1 MSVRQDLEKQRI
13 SLKEISKVGVF
24 IATLAVA
31 FLSVSFPDNDQGYDI
46 NGADDLEKLS
56 KPEEDLARKLLSL
69 GLKISHEKRQIKLDK
84 GVKTNR
90 RIRRTNNHKYKDTT
104 SPDFY
109 FHFDGVDCFLEVGS
123 YRQNAHKREQELVVK
138 EAVSF
143 KNGKKI
149 LYVQLFHD
157 DIEHIRQNILS
168 IEELMDYFYSHER
181 AIFTTNI
188 IV

>member
-1 MSVRQDLEKQRI
+1 MEKQRL

-31 FLSVSFPDNDQGYDI
+31 FLSVSFPDSDHGYDV
-46 NGADDLEKLS
+46 NGIDDLEKLS
-56 KPEEDLARKLLSL
+56 KPEGALARKLLSL

-90 RIRRTNNHKYKDTT
+90 RIKRTDGHKYKDTT

-109 FHFDGVDCFLEVGS
+109 FHFDGIDCFIEVGS

-157 DIEHIRQNILS
+157 DIKHICQNIIS
-168 IEELMDYFYSHER
+168 IEELLNYFYSHER
-181 AIFTTNI
+181 AVFATNI
-188 IV
+188 TI